1 MRNVSR
7 TISVRNIKM
16 ATRQHLLKVNG
27 LPLLLTMPP
36 VETDPVKM
44 CPEHKYVY
52 AKVFSIT
59 LFITEKY
66 CKSPK
71 YASHGRDLIKYFLST
86 L

>member
-1 MRNVSR
+1 
-7 TISVRNIKM
+7 
-16 ATRQHLLKVNG
+16 
-27 LPLLLTMPP
+27 MPP

-66 CKSPK
+66 CKGPK
-71 YASHGRDLIKYFLST
+71 YPSHGRDLIKYFLST